1 MLLISFKC
9 SISGKYY
16 YRYSILGPFE
26 IGMYYFF
33 GYFVVFFIMRVNFV
47 LDNTFG
53 SFLGF

>member
-1 MLLISFKC
+1 MLLLSFKC

-33 GYFVVFFIMRVNFV
+33 VILLFFFIMRVNFV
-47 LDNTFG
+47 LDNTSG

>member
-33 GYFVVFFIMRVNFV
+33 GYFVVFLYYESEFCA
-47 LDNTFG
+47 
-53 SFLGF
+53 

>member
-1 MLLISFKC
+1 MLLLSFKC
-9 SISGKYY
+9 SISGNYY

-33 GYFVVFFIMRVNFV
+33 VIVLFFFIMRVNFV